1 MGLQEIFDTN
11 VSLLLLEKEKS
22 STVVSSS
29 PLILFYFLTD
39 DNGELNN
46 SYLPRIVLLM
56 HRWYLSSTE
65 LAEKL
70 LCIYLF
76 NYRVTFTIINQV
88 LYLDRASN
96 KSQ

>member
-1 MGLQEIFDTN
+1 MFDTN
-11 VSLLLLEKEKS
+11 VSLLISEKEKS
-22 STVVSSS
+22 SAVTSL

-76 NYRVTFTIINQV
+76 NYCVIFTIINQV
-88 LYLDRASN
+88 LCLCRESV
-96 KSQ
+96 

>member
-1 MGLQEIFDTN
+1 M
-11 VSLLLLEKEKS
+11 S
-22 STVVSSS
+22 SQPS
-29 PLILFYFLTD
+29 FYFTFLTD

-76 NYRVTFTIINQV
+76 NYCVIFTIINQV
-88 LYLDRASN
+88 LYLDRVSN
-96 KSQ
+96 QSQ

>member
-1 MGLQEIFDTN
+1 MLLSPHLLIF
-11 VSLLLLEKEKS
+11 
-22 STVVSSS
+22 
-29 PLILFYFLTD
+29 FYILTD

-70 LCIYLF
+70 LCIYLS
-76 NYRVTFTIINQV
+76 NYCVIFTIINQV
-88 LYLDRASN
+88 LYLDEVSN
-96 KSQ
+96 QSQ